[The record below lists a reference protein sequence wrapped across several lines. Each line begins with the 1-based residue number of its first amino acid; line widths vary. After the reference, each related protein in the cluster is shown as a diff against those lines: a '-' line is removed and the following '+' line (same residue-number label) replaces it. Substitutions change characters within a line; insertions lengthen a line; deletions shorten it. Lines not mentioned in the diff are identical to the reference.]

1 LFDQNTRPSIWV
13 QIFTL
18 LVEIMVL
25 RVFNTMSG
33 KLEEFK
39 PLMEKHVGMY
49 VCGPT
54 VYDWAHLGHARTY
67 LAFDVIVR
75 YLQFRGFSVFY
86 VQNITDVGHLTED
99 TAEDKIV
106 KRARAAR
113 IEPLQLVEFYMRE
126 YFRDLDS
133 LGVNRPDISPRAT
146 GHLIEMI
153 EAIQSLIEK
162 GYAYEVNGNVFFD
175 VSKFEDY
182 GNLSKI
188 KPEAMLAGSRF
199 EVHPDKRNPRDF
211 ALWKSADEGDLLKWW
226 SPWGYGFP
234 GWHIECAIM
243 SLKYLGPQIDIHG
256 GARDL
261 KFPHHENEIAE
272 CEALTGEKPFV
283 KYWLH
288 TGFLTINGEKMAKS
302 LGNYIT
308 VREALKKYDAE
319 AIRLFVLSTH
329 YRSEMDFTEKKLGS
343 AETSLRRLHNT
354 LDGLQEAMDRSVDKE
369 PTKVEKAFEK
379 SIEKL
384 KAEFIEAMDED
395 FNTPRAL
402 AALFDLSG
410 EINRFLGEDR
420 QVSTELLT
428 GVYEGFSELGRVLGL
443 FQKEKTEKVGKKLV
457 SDILDLLVDL
467 RENLRRKGDFEL
479 SDEIRAKLR
488 KIGVLVED
496 TSEGPK
502 WKIA

>member
-1 LFDQNTRPSIWV
+1 
-13 QIFTL
+13 
-18 LVEIMVL
+18 
-25 RVFNTMSG
+25 MSG

-39 PLMEKHVGMY
+39 PLREKHVGMY

-75 YLQFRGFSVFY
+75 WLEFKGFSVFY

-106 KRARAAR
+106 KRAREKR
-113 IEPLQLVEFYMRE
+113 IEPMQLVEFYMRE

-133 LGVNRPDISPRAT
+133 LGVKRPDVSPRAT
-146 GHLIEMI
+146 GHLIDMI

-162 GYAYEVNGNVFFD
+162 GYAYEVNGNVFFG
-175 VSKFEDY
+175 VSKFGDY
-182 GNLSKI
+182 GNLSK
-188 KPEAMLAGSRF
+188 
-199 EVHPDKRNPRDF
+199 
-211 ALWKSADEGDLLKWW
+211 ALWKRADKGALLKWW

-243 SLKYLGPQIDIHG
+243 GLKYLGSQLDIHG

-261 KFPHHENEIAE
+261 KFPHHENEIAQ
-272 CEALTGEKPFV
+272 CEALTGKKPFV

-288 TGFLTINGEKMAKS
+288 TGFLTIDGEKMAKS
-302 LGNYIT
+302 LGNYVT

-329 YRSEMDFTEKKLGS
+329 YRSEIDFTDRKLRG
-343 AETSLRRLHNT
+343 AETSLGRLYNT
-354 LDGLQEAMDRSVDKE
+354 LDGLEEAMERSMERE
-369 PTKVEKAFEK
+369 PTNVEKTFEK
-379 SIEKL
+379 RIEKL
-384 KAEFIEAMDED
+384 RAEFVEAMDED

-402 AALFDLSG
+402 AALFDLSR
-410 EINRFLGEDR
+410 EINRFLGEQK
-420 QVSTELLT
+420 QVSTELLK
-428 GVYEGFSELGRVLGL
+428 GVYDGFLELGRILGL
-443 FQKEKTEKVGKKLV
+443 FQKEKAKKVSEKLV
-457 SDILDLLVDL
+457 NDLVNLLVEL

-488 KIGVLVED
+488 ELGVVVED
-496 TSEGPK
+496 TSEGSEGSK
-502 WKIA
+502 WKLA

>member
-1 LFDQNTRPSIWV
+1 
-13 QIFTL
+13 
-18 LVEIMVL
+18 VL
-25 RVFNTMSG
+25 QVFNTMSG

-39 PLMEKHVGMY
+39 PLRKNRVGIY

-75 YLQFRGFSVFY
+75 WLEFRGFSVFY

-106 KRARAAR
+106 KKAREER
-113 IEPLQLVEFYMRE
+113 IEPMQLVEVYMRE
-126 YFRDLDS
+126 YLRDLDA
-133 LGVNRPDISPRAT
+133 LGARRPDISPRAT
-146 GHLIEMI
+146 GHLVEMI
-153 EAIQSLIEK
+153 EAVESLIKK

-182 GNLSKI
+182 GKLSKV
-188 KPEAMLAGSRF
+188 KTEAMLAGSRF
-199 EVHPDKRNPRDF
+199 EAHPDKRNPKDF
-211 ALWKSADEGDLLKWW
+211 ALWKRAGEDALLKWW

-243 SLKYLGPQIDIHG
+243 GLKYLGEQFDIHG

-261 KFPHHENEIAE
+261 IFPHHENEIAQ
-272 CEALTGEKPFV
+272 CEALTGKKPFV
-283 KYWLH
+283 RYWLH

-319 AIRLFVLSTH
+319 AIRLFVLFTH
-329 YRSEMDFTEKKLGS
+329 YRSEMDFTDKKLRD
-343 AETSLRRLHNT
+343 AETSLERLYNT
-354 LDGLQEAMDRSVDKE
+354 LDGLEEAMERSVERE
-369 PTKVEKAFEK
+369 PTEMEKEFEKKVEK
-379 SIEKL
+379 L
-384 KAEFIEAMDED
+384 RAEFVEAMDED

-402 AALFDLSG
+402 AALFDLSR
-410 EINRFLGEDR
+410 EINRFLDEQKQPNTQLLKRVYDR
-420 QVSTELLT
+420 FLEF
-428 GVYEGFSELGRVLGL
+428 GKVLGL
-443 FQKEKTEKVGKKLV
+443 FQKGRVKKVSEKLV
-457 SDILDLLVDL
+457 NDLVNLLVEL

-488 KIGVLVED
+488 ELGVAVED
-496 TSEGPK
+496 TSEGSR
-502 WKIA
+502 WKLA

>member
-1 LFDQNTRPSIWV
+1 
-13 QIFTL
+13 
-18 LVEIMVL
+18 MVL

-39 PLMEKHVGMY
+39 PLREEHVGMY

-67 LAFDVIVR
+67 IAFDVINR
-75 YLQFRGFSVFY
+75 WLQFKGFQVFY

-106 KRARAAR
+106 KRAREER
-113 IEPLQLVEFYMRE
+113 IEPMQVVDFYMRE

-133 LGVNRPDISPRAT
+133 LGVKRPDVSPRAT

-162 GYAYEVNGNVFFD
+162 GAAYEANGNVFFD
-175 VSKFEDY
+175 VSRFEDY
-182 GNLSKI
+182 GKLSNVRL
-188 KPEAMLAGSRF
+188 EDMLAGSRF
-199 EVHPDKRNPRDF
+199 EVHPDKRNPKDF
-211 ALWKSADEGDLLKWW
+211 ALWKRADKKTLLKWR
-226 SPWGYGFP
+226 SPWSLGFP

-243 SLKYLGPQIDIHG
+243 GLKYLGPQFDIHG

-261 KFPHHENEIAE
+261 IFPHHENEIAQ
-272 CEALTGEKPFV
+272 CEALTGKKPFV

-308 VREALKKYDAE
+308 VRDALKKYDAE
-319 AIRLFVLSTH
+319 TIRLFVLSTH
-329 YRSEMDFTEKKLGS
+329 YRSEIDFTDKKLRG
-343 AETSLRRLHNT
+343 AETSLGRLYNT
-354 LDGLQEAMDRSVDKE
+354 LDSLEETMECSVERE
-369 PTKVEKAFEK
+369 PARVEKIFKKRMEK
-379 SIEKL
+379 IRAK
-384 KAEFIEAMDED
+384 FVEAMDED
-395 FNTPRAL
+395 FNTPGAL
-402 AALFDLSG
+402 AALFELSRK
-410 EINRFLGEDR
+410 INRFLGEQK
-420 QVSTELLT
+420 QVSTKLLQK
-428 GVYEGFSELGRVLGL
+428 VYDGFLESGRVLGL
-443 FQKEKTEKVGKKLV
+443 FQKERANKVSGKLV
-457 SDILDLLVDL
+457 NDLVNLIVEL

-488 KIGVLVED
+488 ELGVLVED
-496 TSEGPK
+496 FSEGSK
-502 WKIA
+502 WKLA